1 MKLTIDRDA
10 DALYLNL
17 DETLAEESRGFSLGV
32 ILDYNAGGKVVGIE
46 MLHLSKRSD
55 HLNLKAPVRPAESG
69 LSCPQIGLSTEMAVL
84 TLKARSGSVGAWF
97 SPLPASNSGPLPG
110 GLKSDQNDK
119 KSGEKFH
126 DG

>member
-69 LSCPQIGLSTEMAVL
+69 LSCR
-84 TLKARSGSVGAWF
+84 RSGIFHF
-97 SPLPASNSGPLPG
+97 SLLIRPARRISLPVWHL
-110 GLKSDQNDK
+110 
-119 KSGEKFH
+119 FF
-126 DG
+126 